1 VLSHRVSEAQK
12 VVRHK
17 TYVYLRLIQATVHSR
32 YSDSPC
38 FQYKVTPSSIPIV
51 TVVNS
56 LNPVLNH
63 EYTLEMDQ
71 DEFWI
76 VFYESAIE
84 IYKWKFSITGCL
96 KDGEYFNSIAT
107 EAVTFEVQVKMLPKK
122 NS

>member
-1 VLSHRVSEAQK
+1 MEEARKVLRD
-12 VVRHK
+12 K
-17 TYVYLRLIQATVHSR
+17 TYVYIKLIQASVHSR

-56 LNPVLNH
+56 LNPILNH

-76 VFYESAIE
+76 VFYESGIE
-84 IYKWKFSITGCL
+84 IYKWKFSIGEFL
-96 KDGEYFNSIAT
+96 KDGEYLKSTAT
-107 EAVTFEVQVKMLPKK
+107 EAVTFEVQVKMLPRRK
-122 NS
+122 S